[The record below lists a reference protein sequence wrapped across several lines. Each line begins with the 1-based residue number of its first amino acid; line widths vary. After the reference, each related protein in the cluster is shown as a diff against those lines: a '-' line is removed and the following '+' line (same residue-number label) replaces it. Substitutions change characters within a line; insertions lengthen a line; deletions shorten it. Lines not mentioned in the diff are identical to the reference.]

1 MMDNP
6 YRVGALFMTIAQTE
20 LLRGAQE
27 FSEKLLKHTNIRVSE
42 SYLEAFRQ
50 HVEPVR
56 YTAGETIFSQGDD
69 SSFAILI
76 ADGEV
81 EVFAPETGDTLA
93 VSGDGALV
101 GELGMISGDPRSASA
116 RARTAVRGWVIDRSD
131 YREFLSDRPELAT
144 LFFRK
149 IYAQLSGSYSKLR
162 EQFVALEEADRRYHA
177 LSFMFVTIVLMVNV
191 YALVNGMLLGSLR
204 ATHQD
209 AMIFWTSRA
218 MELWGGFILWGLT
231 VRCGLTRHDMGIRRT
246 NLGRSILV
254 GVLISLPAL
263 GAMVYFRTRLYPQ
276 LAGTPLI
283 DPAQLT
289 LSVYTYILIA
299 ALQEWICRGVFLTSI
314 AKLMPG
320 RMRPAAAVLISSL
333 VFSTLHLH
341 YSSSLAVVALVTGI
355 VWGTLFLAYR
365 NLAGPVVSH
374 FILGNA
380 ATLMGIWAI
389 WQGG

>member
-276 LAGTPLI
+276 LAGTPLV

>member
-1 MMDNP
+1 
-6 YRVGALFMTIAQTE
+6 MTIAQTD
-20 LLRGAQE
+20 LLRERQD
-27 FSEKLLKHTNIRVSE
+27 FSEKLLKHTTIRVSE
-42 SYLEAFRQ
+42 TYLDDFRQ
-50 HVEPVR
+50 HVEPAV
-56 YTAGETIFSQGDD
+56 YAAGDLIFKKGDD
-69 SSFAILI
+69 SSFAVLI
-76 ADGEV
+76 AAGEI
-81 EVFAPETGDTLA
+81 EVFAPETGDVLA
-93 VSGDGALV
+93 VAGDGALI
-101 GELGMISGDPRSASA
+101 GELGMISGEPRSASA
-116 RARTAVRGWVIDRSD
+116 RALTPVRGWVIDRTD

-149 IYAQLSGSYSKLR
+149 IYAQLSASYGKLR
-162 EQFVALEEADRRYHA
+162 EQYVALEDADRRYHA
-177 LSFMFVTIVLMVNV
+177 LAFMFVTIVLMVNV
-191 YALVNGMLLGSLR
+191 YALVNGMILGSLR
-204 ATHQD
+204 ATHQE

-231 VRCGLTRHDMGIRRT
+231 VRCGLTRHDMGIRRG
-246 NLGRSILV
+246 NLWRSIGAGL
-254 GVLISLPAL
+254 LISLPAL
-263 GAMVYFRTRLYPQ
+263 AAMIYFRTRLYPQ

-355 VWGTLFLAYR
+355 VWGWLFLAYR

-389 WQGG
+389 WQSG

>member
-1 MMDNP
+1 
-6 YRVGALFMTIAQTE
+6 MTIVQTGI
-20 LLRGAQE
+20 LRGTQE
-27 FSEKLLKHTNIRVSE
+27 FSEKLLKHTDIRVSD

-50 HVEPVR
+50 HVEPIR
-56 YTAGETIFSQGDD
+56 YAAGETIFQKGDD
-69 SSFAILI
+69 SSFAVLI
-76 ADGEV
+76 ADGEI

-93 VSGDGALV
+93 VAGDGALI
-101 GELGMISGDPRSASA
+101 GELGMISGEPRSASA
-116 RARTAVRGWVIDRSD
+116 KARTAVRGWMIDRTD

-149 IYAQLSGSYSKLR
+149 IYAQLSSSYGKLR

-191 YALVNGMLLGSLR
+191 YALVNGMILGSLR

-209 AMIFWTSRA
+209 SMIFWTSRA

-231 VRCGLTRHDMGIRRT
+231 VRCGLTRHDMGIRLA
-246 NLGRSILV
+246 NLGRSILM

-263 GAMVYFRTRLYPQ
+263 AAMVHFRTKLYPQ
-276 LAGTPLI
+276 LEGTPLI

-289 LSVYTYILIA
+289 LSVYTYILVA

-320 RMRPAAAVLISSL
+320 RTRPAAAVLISSL

-365 NLAGPVVSH
+365 NLAGPVISH

>member
-1 MMDNP
+1 
-6 YRVGALFMTIAQTE
+6 MTIAQTG

-27 FSEKLLKHTNIRVSE
+27 FSEKLLKHTTIRVSE

-365 NLAGPVVSH
+365 NLAGPVASH

>member
-1 MMDNP
+1 
-6 YRVGALFMTIAQTE
+6 MTIAQTDI
-20 LLRGAQE
+20 LRGAQE
-27 FSEKLLKHTNIRVSE
+27 FSEKLLKHTDIRVSE
-42 SYLEAFRQ
+42 SYLEGFRQ
-50 HVEPVR
+50 RVDPVR
-56 YTAGETIFSQGDD
+56 YEAGEAIFSKGDD

-76 ADGEV
+76 AQGEI
-81 EVFAPETGDTLA
+81 EVFAPDSGDTLA
-93 VSGDGALV
+93 VAGEGALI

-116 RARTAVRGWVIDRSD
+116 RARTSVRGWVIDRTD

-149 IYAQLSGSYSKLR
+149 IYAQLSASYGKLK

-177 LSFMFVTIVLMVNV
+177 LAFMFVTIVLMVNA
-191 YALVNGMLLGSLR
+191 YALVNALLLGSLR
-204 ATHQD
+204 ATHHD

-231 VRCGLTRHDMGIRRT
+231 VRCGLTRHDMGIRRA

-263 GAMVYFRTRLYPQ
+263 AAMAYFRTRLYPQ
-276 LAGTPLI
+276 LSGTPLI
-283 DPAQLT
+283 DPALISF
-289 LSVYTYILIA
+289 SVYTYILIA

-320 RMRPAAAVLISSL
+320 RTRPAAAVLISSL

-355 VWGTLFLAYR
+355 VWGWLFLAYR

-389 WQGG
+389 WEGG

>member
-1 MMDNP
+1 
-6 YRVGALFMTIAQTE
+6 MTIAQTD
-20 LLRGAQE
+20 LLRERQD
-27 FSEKLLKHTNIRVSE
+27 FSEKLLKHTTIRVSE
-42 SYLEAFRQ
+42 TYLDDFRQ
-50 HVEPVR
+50 HVEPAV
-56 YTAGETIFSQGDD
+56 YGAGDLIFKKGDD
-69 SSFAILI
+69 SNFAVLI
-76 ADGEV
+76 AAGEI
-81 EVFAPETGDTLA
+81 EVFAPETGDVLA
-93 VSGDGALV
+93 VAGDGALI
-101 GELGMISGDPRSASA
+101 GELGMISGEPRSASA
-116 RARTAVRGWVIDRSD
+116 RALTPVRGWVIDRTD

-149 IYAQLSGSYSKLR
+149 IYAQLSASYGKLR
-162 EQFVALEEADRRYHA
+162 QQYVALEDADRRYHA
-177 LSFMFVTIVLMVNV
+177 LAFMFVTIVLMVNV
-191 YALVNGMLLGSLR
+191 YALVNGMILGSLR
-204 ATHQD
+204 ATHQE

-231 VRCGLTRHDMGIRRT
+231 VRCGLTRHDMGIRRG
-246 NLGRSILV
+246 NLWRSIGAGL
-254 GVLISLPAL
+254 LTSLPAL
-263 GAMVYFRTRLYPQ
+263 AAMIYFRTRLYPQ

-355 VWGTLFLAYR
+355 VWGWLFLAHR

-389 WQGG
+389 WQSG

>member
-1 MMDNP
+1 
-6 YRVGALFMTIAQTE
+6 MTIAQTD

-27 FSEKLLKHTNIRVSE
+27 FSEKLLKHTDIRVGE
-42 SYLEAFRQ
+42 SYLEAFRH

-56 YTAGETIFSQGDD
+56 YEAGEIIFGKGED
-69 SSFAILI
+69 SSFAVLI
-76 ADGEV
+76 AAGEI
-81 EVFAPETGDTLA
+81 EIFAPETGDTLA
-93 VSGDGALV
+93 VAGDGALV

-116 RARTAVRGWVIDRSD
+116 RALTPVRGWVIDRIN

-149 IYAQLSGSYSKLR
+149 IYAQLSASYGKLR
-162 EQFVALEEADRRYHA
+162 EQYVALEDADRRYHA
-177 LSFMFVTIVLMVNV
+177 LAFMFVTIVLMVNA
-191 YALVNGMLLGSLR
+191 YALVNALLLSSLR
-204 ATHQD
+204 ATHHD

-231 VRCGLTRHDMGIRRT
+231 VRCGLTRLDMGIRRA
-246 NLGRSILV
+246 NLGRSILM
-254 GVLISLPAL
+254 GVVISLPAL
-263 GAMVYFRTRLYPQ
+263 AAMAYFRTRLYPQ
-276 LAGTPLI
+276 LEGTPLI
-283 DPAQLT
+283 DPRLIS
-289 LSVYTYILIA
+289 LSVYTYILVA
-299 ALQEWICRGVFLTSI
+299 SLQEWICRGVFLTAI

-355 VWGTLFLAYR
+355 VWGWLFLAYR
-365 NLAGPVVSH
+365 NLAGPIVSH

-380 ATLMGIWAI
+380 ATLMGLWAI